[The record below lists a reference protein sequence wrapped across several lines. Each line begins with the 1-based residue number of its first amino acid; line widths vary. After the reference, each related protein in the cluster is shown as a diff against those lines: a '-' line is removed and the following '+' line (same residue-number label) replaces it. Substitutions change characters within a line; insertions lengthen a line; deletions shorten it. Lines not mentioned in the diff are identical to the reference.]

1 MPTVFTIS
9 INSISVKD
17 ENHLQDVVKEVEY
30 IAYAENANS
39 KVSLV
44 ESVRLDSANSE
55 SFTAYG
61 DLTKTQI
68 TEWIEQSNNYLQ
80 VKNRLETLLSAN
92 TTNEAPVKKKFPWA
106 TANTTIG

>member
-1 MPTVFTIS
+1 
-9 INSISVKD
+9 
-17 ENHLQDVVKEVEY
+17 
-30 IAYAENANS
+30 
-39 KVSLV
+39 
-44 ESVRLDSANSE
+44 VRLDSANSE